1 MGVDA
6 KGEASTLISVTLNTA
21 PTEADV
27 PARQPY
33 VSATVVQVERPT
45 SARPGDSA
53 VVHPD
58 GRIDGFVGGV
68 CAESTVR
75 MYALQAMATGE
86 SLLLRIIPGEGESPP
101 DGQGMVTVRNPCL
114 SGGALQIF
122 LQPHLPPR
130 RVTVYGSAPIAREVA
145 ELTRHIGY
153 EVTVCEDA
161 EHELPAE
168 TSAVVV
174 ASLGRVD
181 EEAVLRAVAAGVPY
195 IGLVASPKRGS
206 AVLSGLGLAPD
217 DLARVHTPA
226 GFDIGART
234 PGEIALSIVAQLVA
248 ALGPN
253 GSMLD
258 SNQRVEMQLD
268 AGSDG
273 AGTGESMGAPTA
285 GRTSDVT
292 SVATAIDPVCGMT
305 VAAVDVTLH
314 RDVGGAV
321 VWFCSESCL
330 RSFEQDPAHNRH
342 AATGGRSRR
351 GEAREQIRT

>member
-1 MGVDA
+1 M
-6 KGEASTLISVTLNTA
+6 
-21 PTEADV
+21 PM
-27 PARQPY
+27 RQPY

-75 MYALQAMATGE
+75 MHALQAMATGE
-86 SLLLRIIPGEGESPP
+86 SLLLRIVPGDGESPP
-101 DGQGMVTVRNPCL
+101 DGEGMVTVRNPCL

-130 RVTVYGSAPIAREVA
+130 RVTVYGSVPIAREVA
-145 ELTRHIGY
+145 ELCRHIGY
-153 EVTVCEDA
+153 EVTVGEDA
-161 EHELPAE
+161 HSELPAE

-174 ASLGRVD
+174 ASLGRFD
-181 EEAVLRAVAAGVPY
+181 EEAVLRAVAASVPY
-195 IGLVASPKRGS
+195 VGLVASPKRGS
-206 AVLSGLGLAPD
+206 LVLSGLGLAPE
-217 DLARVHTPA
+217 DLARVHSPA

-234 PGEIALSIVAQLVA
+234 PREIALSIVAELISV
-248 ALGPN
+248 LG
-253 GSMLD
+253 
-258 SNQRVEMQLD
+258 SNRSIESQRDNE
-268 AGSDG
+268 SDG
-273 AGTGESMGAPTA
+273 AGTGESVGAAATV
-285 GRTSDVT
+285 RTGDVT
-292 SVATAIDPVCGMT
+292 SVATAIDPICGMT

-330 RSFEQDPAHNRH
+330 RSFEQDPAHHGH
-342 AATGGRSRR
+342 AASGGRSRR
-351 GEAREQIRT
+351 GEARERIRA

>member
-1 MGVDA
+1 MTPA
-6 KGEASTLISVTLNTA
+6 TP
-21 PTEADV
+21 PTKDDV
-27 PARQPY
+27 PTRQPY

-75 MYALQAMATGE
+75 MHALQAMSRGE
-86 SLLLRIIPGEGESPP
+86 PLLLRIVPGDGDVPP
-101 DGQGMVTVRNPCL
+101 DGEGMVTVRNPCL
-114 SGGALQIF
+114 SGGALKIF

-145 ELTRHIGY
+145 ELSRHVGY
-153 EVTVCEDA
+153 EVTVDEDA
-161 EHELPAE
+161 ESELPAD

-174 ASLGRVD
+174 ASLGRID

-206 AVLSGLGLAPD
+206 VVLSGLGLAPD

-234 PGEIALSIVAQLVA
+234 AREIALSIVAQLISV
-248 ALGPN
+248 LG
-253 GSMLD
+253 
-258 SNQRVEMQLD
+258 SNRWGESQRD
-268 AGSDG
+268 TGSDG
-273 AGTGESMGAPTA
+273 AAGESIEAPAST
-285 GRTSDVT
+285 RTGDVT
-292 SVATAIDPVCGMT
+292 AVATAVDPVCGMS
-305 VAAVDVTLH
+305 VAAIDVTPH
-314 RDVGGAV
+314 REVDGAV
-321 VWFCSESCL
+321 VWFCSDSCL
-330 RSFEQDPAHNRH
+330 RSFEQDRAHNGH
-342 AATGGRSRR
+342 AAGGGDSRR
-351 GEAREQIRT
+351 GEARERIHT

>member
-1 MGVDA
+1 MGVDSE
-6 KGEASTLISVTLNTA
+6 GEAGTIISVTLTP

-27 PARQPY
+27 PKRQPY

-53 VVHPD
+53 IVHPD

-75 MYALQAMATGE
+75 MHALQVMASGE
-86 SLLLRIIPGEGESPP
+86 PLLLRIVPGDDESPG

-130 RVTVYGSAPIAREVA
+130 RVTVYGSVPIAREVA
-145 ELTRHIGY
+145 ELGRHLGY

-161 EHELPAE
+161 DSELAAE

-174 ASLGRVD
+174 ASLGRFD
-181 EEAVLRAVAAGVPY
+181 EEAVLRAVEAGVLY
-195 IGLVASPKRGS
+195 IGLVASPKRGGV
-206 AVLSGLGLAPD
+206 VLSGLGLAPD

-234 PGEIALSIVAQLVA
+234 PSEIALSIVAQLVSVM
-248 ALGPN
+248 
-253 GSMLD
+253 GSKARGASLL
-258 SNQRVEMQLD
+258 NT
-268 AGSDG
+268 GSDG
-273 AGTGESMGAPTA
+273 AGADESMGGPVPTQA
-285 GRTSDVT
+285 GDVT

-305 VAAVDVTLH
+305 VAAIAVTLH
-314 RDVGGAV
+314 REVGGAL
-321 VWFCSESCL
+321 VWFCSESCM
-330 RSFEQDPAHNRH
+330 RSFEQDPAHQGH
-342 AATGGRSRR
+342 AADGGRSRG
-351 GEAREQIRT
+351 GEARERIRT

>member
-1 MGVDA
+1 MGVDSE
-6 KGEASTLISVTLNTA
+6 GEAGTIISVTPTP

-27 PARQPY
+27 PKRQPY

-53 VVHPD
+53 IVHPD

-75 MYALQAMATGE
+75 MHALQAMASGE
-86 SLLLRIIPGEGESPP
+86 PLLLRIVPGEDAAPADGE
-101 DGQGMVTVRNPCL
+101 GMVTVRNPCL

-122 LQPHLPPR
+122 LQPHLPAR
-130 RVTVYGSAPIAREVA
+130 RVTVYGSVPIAGEVA
-145 ELTRHIGY
+145 ELSRHLGY

-161 EHELPAE
+161 DSELAAE

-174 ASLGRVD
+174 ASLGRFD

-195 IGLVASPKRGS
+195 IGLVASPKRGGV
-206 AVLSGLGLAPD
+206 VLSGLGLAPD

-226 GFDIGART
+226 GLDIGART
-234 PGEIALSIVAQLVA
+234 PREIALSIVAQLVSVM
-248 ALGPN
+248 GSN
-253 GSMLD
+253 GRGDSLLD
-258 SNQRVEMQLD
+258 T
-268 AGSDG
+268 GSAG
-273 AGTGESMGAPTA
+273 AGAEESMGVPAA
-285 GRTSDVT
+285 RRTGGVA

-305 VAAVDVTLH
+305 VAAIDVTLH

-330 RSFEQDPAHNRH
+330 RSFEQDPAHQGH
-342 AATGGRSRR
+342 AASGGRSRR
-351 GEAREQIRT
+351 GEARERIRT

>member
-1 MGVDA
+1 MGVDSE
-6 KGEASTLISVTLNTA
+6 GEAGTIISVTPTP

-27 PARQPY
+27 LKRQPY

-53 VVHPD
+53 IVHPD

-75 MYALQAMATGE
+75 MHALQAMASGE
-86 SLLLRIIPGEGESPP
+86 PLLLRIVPGDDESPG
-101 DGQGMVTVRNPCL
+101 DGEGMVTVRNPCL

-130 RVTVYGSAPIAREVA
+130 RVTVYGSVPIAGEVA
-145 ELTRHIGY
+145 ELSRHLGY

-161 EHELPAE
+161 DSELAAE

-174 ASLGRVD
+174 ASLGRFD
-181 EEAVLRAVAAGVPY
+181 EEAVLRAVAFGVPY
-195 IGLVASPKRGS
+195 IGLVASPKRGRV
-206 AVLSGLGLAPD
+206 VLSGLGLAPD

-234 PGEIALSIVAQLVA
+234 PREIALSIVAQLVA
-248 ALGPN
+248 VLGSH
-253 GSMLD
+253 G
-258 SNQRVEMQLD
+258 
-268 AGSDG
+268 AGESRPDTGPDG
-273 AGTGESMGAPTA
+273 AGAGESMA
-285 GRTSDVT
+285 GPVTTRAGDVT

-305 VAAVDVTLH
+305 VAAIAVTLH
-314 RDVGGAV
+314 REVGGAV
-321 VWFCSESCL
+321 VWFCSESCM
-330 RSFEQDPAHNRH
+330 RSFEQDPAHQGH
-342 AATGGRSRR
+342 AVGGGRSRR
-351 GEAREQIRT
+351 GEARERIRT